1 MSLEQVHA
9 LRNALL
15 ADARNAFTAAISS
28 HSHELLYGFALYT
41 DDSASGVDVAFNS
54 VEAFNDSVARPRS
67 NSFESFWFTVE
78 WKYEGGFAAHFE
90 QSSRII
96 ESMMPNYQD
105 VSEYD
110 LFRDD
115 MFEAIIYVMDKLV
128 REGLFV
134 QFRKPEDSVIQI
146 AISDSDDNEQYM
158 DRSLKELNPTI
169 VYERYEAA
177 RLEAGY

>member
-1 MSLEQVHA
+1 MSLEQVNA

-15 ADARNAFTAAISS
+15 SDARNAFTAAISS
-28 HSHELLYGFALYT
+28 HSDELLYGFALYT

-54 VEAFNDSVARPRS
+54 IEAFNDSVSRPRS

-90 QSSRII
+90 ESYRIV

-110 LFRDD
+110 LFRDE
-115 MFEAIIYVMDKLV
+115 MFEAMIYVMDKLV

-134 QFRKPEDSVIQI
+134 QLRKPEDSVIQI
-146 AISDSDDNEQYM
+146 AISDSVDSEHFM
-158 DRSLKELNPTI
+158 ECSLKELNPTV

-177 RLEAGY
+177 KLEAGF